1 MKEIYKLAEEYH
13 QAGNNCVESVV
24 KACNKGLELNLPD
37 QAIRMISGMG
47 GGIGRS
53 GCVCGALSGSAMV
66 ISSLVGRLDPS
77 EKHQTEVYKYTHEFY
92 ERFYAHFG
100 SACCSQLNKL
110 SFGTPE
116 YRTKCIKLTAEAAD
130 MVSDYIMEKGLLE
143 FKR

>member
-1 MKEIYKLAEEYH
+1 M
-13 QAGNNCVESVV
+13 
-24 KACNKGLELNLPD
+24 
-37 QAIRMISGMG
+37 
-47 GGIGRS
+47 
-53 GCVCGALSGSAMV
+53 SGSTMI

-92 ERFYAHFG
+92 ERFYNHFG

-143 FKR
+143 FKILLFQFMHNIFRLSQSCRNVNMVITK

>member
-1 MKEIYKLAEEYH
+1 MQEIYNLAEKYH
-13 QAGNNCVESVV
+13 MDGNNCVESVV
-24 KACNKGLELNLPD
+24 KACNEGLQLNLPP

-66 ISSLVGRLDPS
+66 ISSIVGRLDPS

-92 ERFYAHFG
+92 ERFMQHFG
-100 SACCSQLNKL
+100 SACCAQLNKL

-116 YRTKCIKLTAEAAD
+116 YRTKCIKITAEAAD
-130 MVSDYIMEKGLLE
+130 MVSDYLAEKGLLAD
-143 FKR
+143 KK